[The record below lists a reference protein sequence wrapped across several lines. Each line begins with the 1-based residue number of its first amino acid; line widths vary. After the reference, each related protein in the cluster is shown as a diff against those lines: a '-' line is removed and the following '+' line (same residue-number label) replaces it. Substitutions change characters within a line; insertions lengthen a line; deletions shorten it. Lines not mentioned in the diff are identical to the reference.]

1 MSRIGTRIATIAAA
15 GGGLIAAVIALS
27 PVAAA
32 DPAPAAPAPGAPG
45 IDLMSQ
51 LGNAPAMASQ
61 FLQSAASM
69 LSPKPAATP
78 AATAATTPNL
88 PGFAP
93 ATPAA
98 TTGLSPAATPAAA
111 GTPTASASLTLPE
124 NPTAPLTN
132 PMNSMVGQVPTGSL
146 NVPQSLPVAPL
157 LNQLGFP
164 SNLTNLPLTQLGANP
179 GAPIPPPAL
188 PGQSAVPP
196 DLNPFSALP

>member
-15 GGGLIAAVIALS
+15 GGGLVAAVIALS
-27 PVAAA
+27 PVASA
-32 DPAPAAPAPGAPG
+32 DPAPAAPGVPG

-69 LSPKPAATP
+69 LSPKPAQAQATATP
-78 AATAATTPNL
+78 GFTPPAL

-93 ATPAA
+93 TT
-98 TTGLSPAATPAAA
+98 TTGASPAGSAPAST

-124 NPTAPLTN
+124 NPAAPVTA

-146 NVPQSLPVAPL
+146 NLPQSLPVAPL

-164 SNLTNLPLTQLGANP
+164 ANLTNLPLTQLGANP
-179 GAPIPPPAL
+179 GAPIPPPVL
-188 PGQSAVPP
+188 PGQSTVAP